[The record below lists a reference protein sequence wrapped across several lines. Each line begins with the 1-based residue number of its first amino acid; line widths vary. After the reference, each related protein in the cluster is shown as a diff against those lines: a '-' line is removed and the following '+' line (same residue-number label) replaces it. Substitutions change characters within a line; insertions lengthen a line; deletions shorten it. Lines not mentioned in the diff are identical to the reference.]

1 MTIAQTNG
9 LTPRKPLRLWPAVV
23 IAVVQLLVMFGGPIV
38 APDAG
43 LPVGMLGG
51 VVGALAIVVWWLF
64 FSRAP
69 WSERV
74 GAIILM
80 IVAVLTTRTVV
91 HESIAGAGM
100 GMLIFI
106 LPTPYLSLA
115 LVAWA
120 VATRHLQDGVRRA
133 SLVAAILLVCAPFAL
148 IRTAG
153 VNGGAGS
160 EFHWRWTPTP
170 EQLLLARGG
179 DEPKPLPP
187 STAPASSAAPAEIPR
202 ETPTAKAS
210 VAPSDPAAAVV
221 AKIEAATPAVTETPV
236 EWPGFR
242 GPGRD
247 GIIRGVRIMMD
258 WSKSPPV

>member
-100 GMLIFI
+100 GNLIFI
-106 LPTPYLSLA
+106 MPMPYLGLT

-120 VATRHLQDGVRRA
+120 VATRHLLDGVRRA

-148 IRTAG
+148 VRTAG
-153 VNGGAGS
+153 VTGGAGS

-187 STAPASSAAPAEIPR
+187 STAPASSAAPAEIPK
-202 ETPTAKAS
+202 ETLTAKAS
-210 VAPSDPAAAVV
+210 VAPAASAAPIV
-221 AKIEAATPAVTETPV
+221 AKIEAVAPAATEMPA